1 MLQTVVLVK
10 SYAINL
16 VSLDEPAMGRTREVE
31 LKVGRRSA
39 DGIVRLSAYPPQ
51 LVQLDVSYKGERS
64 ASVLLTQEQI
74 RALRDALAD
83 FVAEVPQPETTTTWD
98 QTERRSSKS

>member
-1 MLQTVVLVK
+1 
-10 SYAINL
+10 
-16 VSLDEPAMGRTREVE
+16 MGEKRDVE

-51 LVQLDVSYKGERS
+51 LVQLSVGYRGQQS

-74 RALRDALAD
+74 RALRDALGAYVD
-83 FVAEVPQPETTTTWD
+83 EASMQRETNQTWD
-98 QTERRSSKS
+98 HTERRSEESHP

>member
-1 MLQTVVLVK
+1 
-10 SYAINL
+10 
-16 VSLDEPAMGRTREVE
+16 MGEKRDVE

-51 LVQLDVSYKGERS
+51 LVQLSVGYKGQQS

-74 RALRDALAD
+74 RELRDALGAYID
-83 FVAEVPQPETTTTWD
+83 EASIQSETNQTWD
-98 QTERRSSKS
+98 HTERRSEESHL

>member
-1 MLQTVVLVK
+1 
-10 SYAINL
+10 
-16 VSLDEPAMGRTREVE
+16 MGETRDIE

-51 LVQLDVSYKGERS
+51 LVQLTVTYRGHQS

-74 RALRDALAD
+74 RELQNALGNFIEKAP
-83 FVAEVPQPETTTTWD
+83 AERETNQTWD
-98 QTERRSSKS
+98 HTERRSEESLVKS

>member
-1 MLQTVVLVK
+1 
-10 SYAINL
+10 
-16 VSLDEPAMGRTREVE
+16 MGKRRDVE

-51 LVQLDVSYKGERS
+51 LVQLSVGYRGQQS

-74 RALRDALAD
+74 RALRDALGKYLEESP
-83 FVAEVPQPETTTTWD
+83 AERETNQAWD
-98 QTERRSSKS
+98 HTERRSEDSLH

>member
-1 MLQTVVLVK
+1 MGQTRD
-10 SYAINL
+10 I
-16 VSLDEPAMGRTREVE
+16 E

-51 LVQLDVSYKGERS
+51 LAQLTVAYRGQQS

-74 RALRDALAD
+74 RALQEALGNYLEPANPPD
-83 FVAEVPQPETTTTWD
+83 RESNETWD
-98 QTERRSSKS
+98 HTERRSEESILSDAH

>member
-1 MLQTVVLVK
+1 
-10 SYAINL
+10 
-16 VSLDEPAMGRTREVE
+16 MGVARDIE

-51 LVQLDVSYKGERS
+51 LVQLTVTYRGQQS

-74 RALRDALAD
+74 RALRDALRDYVEEAP
-83 FVAEVPQPETTTTWD
+83 AERETNQTWD
-98 QTERRSSKS
+98 HTERRSEESLL

>member
-1 MLQTVVLVK
+1 
-10 SYAINL
+10 
-16 VSLDEPAMGRTREVE
+16 MGRTREVE

-51 LVQLDVSYKGERS
+51 LLQLSVTYRGQQS

-74 RALRDALAD
+74 KELRDALSDYIEEIAP
-83 FVAEVPQPETTTTWD
+83 APQTRETWD
-98 QTERRSSKS
+98 HTERRSEDFLLSDANK

>member
-1 MLQTVVLVK
+1 
-10 SYAINL
+10 
-16 VSLDEPAMGRTREVE
+16 MGRTREVE

-51 LVQLDVSYKGERS
+51 LLQLNVSYKGDRS

-83 FVAEVPQPETTTTWD
+83 FVEAGVPQPETTTTWD
-98 QTERRSSKS
+98 QTERRSEETSLSE

>member
-1 MLQTVVLVK
+1 
-10 SYAINL
+10 
-16 VSLDEPAMGRTREVE
+16 MGETRDIE

-51 LVQLDVSYKGERS
+51 LVQLTVAYRGQQS

-74 RALRDALAD
+74 RALQDALGDYIAPANPPD
-83 FVAEVPQPETTTTWD
+83 GASNETWD
-98 QTERRSSKS
+98 HTERRSEESLLSDAH

>member
-1 MLQTVVLVK
+1 
-10 SYAINL
+10 
-16 VSLDEPAMGRTREVE
+16 MGETRDVE

-51 LVQLDVSYKGERS
+51 LVQLTVAYRGQQS

-74 RALRDALAD
+74 KALRDALGNYLEEDAP
-83 FVAEVPQPETTTTWD
+83 AERETNQTWD
-98 QTERRSSKS
+98 HTERRSEESHL

>member
-1 MLQTVVLVK
+1 
-10 SYAINL
+10 
-16 VSLDEPAMGRTREVE
+16 MGETRDVE

-51 LVQLDVSYKGERS
+51 LVQLSVGYKGQQS

-74 RALRDALAD
+74 RALRDALGD
-83 FVAEVPQPETTTTWD
+83 FIEKATAERETNQTWD
-98 QTERRSSKS
+98 ETERRSEHLF

>member
-1 MLQTVVLVK
+1 
-10 SYAINL
+10 
-16 VSLDEPAMGRTREVE
+16 MGETRDVE

-51 LVQLDVSYKGERS
+51 LVQLSVGYRGQQS

-74 RALRDALAD
+74 RELRDALGNYIEATALD
-83 FVAEVPQPETTTTWD
+83 HEINETWD
-98 QTERRSSKS
+98 HTERRFEQRFEFSERQR

>member
-1 MLQTVVLVK
+1 
-10 SYAINL
+10 
-16 VSLDEPAMGRTREVE
+16 MGEKRDVE

-51 LVQLDVSYKGERS
+51 LVQLSVGYRGQQS

-74 RALRDALAD
+74 RALRDALGAYID
-83 FVAEVPQPETTTTWD
+83 EAPVEREKNQTWD
-98 QTERRSSKS
+98 HTERRSEESHL

>member
-1 MLQTVVLVK
+1 
-10 SYAINL
+10 
-16 VSLDEPAMGRTREVE
+16 MGETRDIE

-51 LVQLDVSYKGERS
+51 LVQLTVAYRGQQS

-74 RALRDALAD
+74 KALRDALGNYLEPATPPD
-83 FVAEVPQPETTTTWD
+83 REKSETWD
-98 QTERRSSKS
+98 HTERRSEEPLLSDAH

>member
-1 MLQTVVLVK
+1 
-10 SYAINL
+10 
-16 VSLDEPAMGRTREVE
+16 MGDTRDIE

-51 LVQLDVSYKGERS
+51 LVQLTVTYRGQQS

-74 RALRDALAD
+74 RELRDALSNYVEEAQ
-83 FVAEVPQPETTTTWD
+83 AKRETNQTWD
-98 QTERRSSKS
+98 HTERRSEESLR

>member
-1 MLQTVVLVK
+1 
-10 SYAINL
+10 
-16 VSLDEPAMGRTREVE
+16 MGETRDIE

-51 LVQLDVSYKGERS
+51 LVQLTVTYRAQQS

-74 RALRDALAD
+74 RELHDALGN
-83 FVAEVPQPETTTTWD
+83 FIEETPAKREPNQTWD
-98 QTERRSSKS
+98 HTERRSEESLL

>member
-1 MLQTVVLVK
+1 
-10 SYAINL
+10 
-16 VSLDEPAMGRTREVE
+16 MGETRDIE

-51 LVQLDVSYKGERS
+51 LVQLTVAYRGQQS

-74 RALRDALAD
+74 RELQEALGKYIEPVAPPDRDT
-83 FVAEVPQPETTTTWD
+83 ETWD
-98 QTERRSSKS
+98 HTERRSEEPFLSDAH

>member
-1 MLQTVVLVK
+1 
-10 SYAINL
+10 
-16 VSLDEPAMGRTREVE
+16 MGETRDVE

-51 LVQLDVSYKGERS
+51 LVQLSVGYRGQQS

-74 RALRDALAD
+74 RALRDALGNFIEEATD
-83 FVAEVPQPETTTTWD
+83 ERETKQTWD
-98 QTERRSSKS
+98 HTERRSEESHLSDAP

>member
-1 MLQTVVLVK
+1 
-10 SYAINL
+10 
-16 VSLDEPAMGRTREVE
+16 MGETREIE

-51 LVQLDVSYKGERS
+51 LVQLTVTYRGQQS

-74 RALRDALAD
+74 RELRDALSNYVEEAP
-83 FVAEVPQPETTTTWD
+83 AKRETNQTWD
-98 QTERRSSKS
+98 HTERRSEESLR

>member
-1 MLQTVVLVK
+1 
-10 SYAINL
+10 
-16 VSLDEPAMGRTREVE
+16 MGETRDVE

-51 LVQLDVSYKGERS
+51 LVQLTVAYRGQQS

-74 RALRDALAD
+74 RELRDALREYVEEPA
-83 FVAEVPQPETTTTWD
+83 AELETNKTWD
-98 QTERRSSKS
+98 HTERRSEESLI

>member
-1 MLQTVVLVK
+1 
-10 SYAINL
+10 
-16 VSLDEPAMGRTREVE
+16 MGDTRDIE

-51 LVQLDVSYKGERS
+51 LVQLTVTYRGQQS

-74 RALRDALAD
+74 RELRDALSNYVEEA
-83 FVAEVPQPETTTTWD
+83 PPKRETNQTWD
-98 QTERRSSKS
+98 HTERRSEESLR

>member
-1 MLQTVVLVK
+1 
-10 SYAINL
+10 
-16 VSLDEPAMGRTREVE
+16 MGEKRDVE

-51 LVQLDVSYKGERS
+51 LVQLSVGYRGQQS

-74 RALRDALAD
+74 RALRDALGAYVD
-83 FVAEVPQPETTTTWD
+83 EASVDEASVDKASIDEAPVERESNQTWD
-98 QTERRSSKS
+98 HTERRSEESHL

>member
-1 MLQTVVLVK
+1 
-10 SYAINL
+10 
-16 VSLDEPAMGRTREVE
+16 MGDTRDIE

-51 LVQLDVSYKGERS
+51 LVQLSVGYKGQQS

-74 RALRDALAD
+74 RELRDALGAYID
-83 FVAEVPQPETTTTWD
+83 EASVDEASIDEAPVERETNQTWD
-98 QTERRSSKS
+98 HTERRSEESHP